1 MRGLFLQLLMS
12 RLFADVQANLPTVL
26 PPCVCSE
33 SLRSLL
39 GGWWCGEGGG
49 EGVRFTLASP
59 PARHGRCV
67 AAPVDDLKVKGKK
80 ENE

>member
-1 MRGLFLQLLMS
+1 MRGLLLQLLMS

-33 SLRSLL
+33 SLRSSL
-39 GGWWCGEGGG
+39 GGRWCGEGGG

-59 PARHGRCV
+59 PRRRDTADASPRQSTI
-67 AAPVDDLKVKGKK
+67 
-80 ENE
+80 